1 MTSIHLQESLSG
13 IPGIRGFAQCD
24 AHGALLF
31 SSGDAAGPLYGSAP
45 RILHLAAELGF
56 DLGLG
61 TLREAELHGSMH
73 ALCVPCEGGAVSVE
87 AGSRATLSDV
97 SQRLHAVLA

>member
-1 MTSIHLQESLSG
+1 MISIPLQESLSG

-24 AHGALLF
+24 AHGAVLL
-31 SSGDAAGPLYGSAP
+31 SGGEAGGALYGSAP
-45 RILHLAAELGF
+45 RILHLAAELGQ

-61 TLREAELHGSMH
+61 ALREAELHGSLH
-73 ALCVPCEGGAVSVE
+73 ALCVPCQGGAVSVE
-87 AGSRATLSDV
+87 AGSRATLADV